1 RGPGPEQQRGVLCRV
16 VGAAAAWV
24 VVGARPHHGAAGLE
38 KGCSS
43 LRRLLPTRSSGGGC
57 CHAGGHLVP
66 WSTSMG
72 TATSSLST
80 RLESAASSP
89 FPSSSGVVPLPL
101 LLDAPP

>member
-1 RGPGPEQQRGVLCRV
+1 
-16 VGAAAAWV
+16 
-24 VVGARPHHGAAGLE
+24 
-38 KGCSS
+38 
-43 LRRLLPTRSSGGGC
+43 
-57 CHAGGHLVP
+57 
-66 WSTSMG
+66 MG